1 MRDRRTIKASI
12 RIHSLAFTP
21 SCLIARLSDGRTVR
35 HPLKWYPRLL
45 RASVRDRKD
54 FEISGGGYAVHW
66 ETLDEDLS
74 ARGIADGVPSLEYRT
89 GAR

>member
-1 MRDRRTIKASI
+1 MRDQRTIKPAI
-12 RIHSLAFTP
+12 RIRSLSFTA
-21 SCLIARLSDGRTVR
+21 SFLIARLSDGRIVR

-45 RASVRDRKD
+45 KASVKDLKD

-74 ARGIADGVPSLEYRT
+74 AKGIADGLPSLEYRT
-89 GAR
+89 RAR